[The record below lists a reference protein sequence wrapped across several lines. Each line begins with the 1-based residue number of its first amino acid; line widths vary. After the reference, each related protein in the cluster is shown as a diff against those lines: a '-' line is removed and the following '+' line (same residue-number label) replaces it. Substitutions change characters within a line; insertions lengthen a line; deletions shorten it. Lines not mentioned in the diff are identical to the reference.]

1 MPRRRVV
8 GQRKILPDPKFG
20 SQLLAKFM
28 NVVMLD
34 GKKSTAEKIVYG
46 ALDIVAEK
54 TGKPH
59 LEVFEDALENIRPTV
74 EVKSRRVGGST
85 YQVPVEVRPVRRNA
99 LGMRWMVDAARKRG
113 EKSMAQRLAAEMI
126 DAQDN
131 KGSAV
136 KKREDVHRMAEATK
150 HLLTTAGSL
159 EILIELES

>member
-20 SQLLAKFM
+20 SLLLAKFM

-46 ALDIVAEK
+46 ALEIVAGK
-54 TGKPH
+54 TSKDH
-59 LEVFEDALENIRPTV
+59 LDVFEDALDNIRPSV

-99 LGMRWMVDAARKRG
+99 LGMRWLVEAARKRG
-113 EKSMAQRLAAEMI
+113 EKSMAQRLAAEML
-126 DAQDN
+126 DASEN

-136 KKREDVHRMAEATK
+136 KKREDVHRMAEANK
-150 HLLTTAGSL
+150 AFAHYRW
-159 EILIELES
+159 